1 MFTAIRAETAPFT
14 NLPTSEGR
22 AQKEGRAVT
31 ETSESSYYRQGEF
44 KNAINKNRAK
54 ISPASKNSTYLL
66 TSLFFFFTAPLAP
79 LFSFFWPKGGLWACG
94 PAGV

>member
-31 ETSESSYYRQGEF
+31 ETSESSYYRPVQ
-44 KNAINKNRAK
+44 
-54 ISPASKNSTYLL
+54 SLLPA
-66 TSLFFFFTAPLAP
+66 LFWQPPAEGMRMKSGLQV
-79 LFSFFWPKGGLWACG
+79 GGGRL
-94 PAGV
+94 V